1 MAKFVTCMSFDTQW
15 KQRWKPHFFRITY
28 QTTRGF
34 HLYSQ
39 WTSKIFSFQVP
50 HPYGILKVLQ
60 TQIEKMYDKKFIKFS
75 IQMISRIPKP
85 SIFFYLRQLSASAR
99 LSDDCFMLWNPLC
112 CVKHP
117 YWCFIWLGIKG
128 KRKCVARIK
137 KEPSLCSVLL

>member
-1 MAKFVTCMSFDTQW
+1 MNKKMAKFVTCMSFDTQW

-85 SIFFYLRQLSASAR
+85 SIFVICVSFRLRQDYPMIA
-99 LSDDCFMLWNPLC
+99 LC
-112 CVKHP
+112 YETHSVAWSTHIDVSSG
-117 YWCFIWLGIKG
+117 WELKG
-128 KRKCVARIK
+128 NENA
-137 KEPSLCSVLL
+137 